1 MIAPRGGRSGW
12 LVRPCGSIYHQI
24 LNRGDT
30 VNHPSY
36 GPARRRLITGA
47 AAAGVTS
54 SVSGAPFAQALN
66 DLTAQGAEPRPGSA
80 SAFGEFMRSE
90 TQKWG
95 KLVRD
100 AGIRIE

>member
-1 MIAPRGGRSGW
+1 
-12 LVRPCGSIYHQI
+12 
-24 LNRGDT
+24 
-30 VNHPSY
+30 
-36 GPARRRLITGA
+36 
-47 AAAGVTS
+47 VTA